1 MKEGLDQLTSLH
13 EVANRNEINSRS
25 FRILFS
31 ISKRKHTLEL
41 LVDRRFHRVKNAI
54 NFRLM
59 IFDVYHHNSYPVT
72 LRKGRDKRP
81 AFYHLHKDAT
91 RRKFS
96 VDRLG
101 RSLKDLIH
109 FLEHLK
115 ESNCDLFLHQQGL
128 DTTTS
133 AGRAMFQMIGVFA
146 EFEKSIIAESVK
158 AGMAR
163 VKLTGKTKSGRAI
176 GRPRSLTAYQKTEVR
191 ERKAKGETVRF
202 LANAYGVSTGTIA
215 RA

>member
-59 IFDVYHHNSYPVT
+59 IFDVYHHNSCPVT

-81 AFYHLHKDAT
+81 AFDQLHKDAT
-91 RRKFS
+91 RRKFDLVMSWS

-176 GRPRSLTAYQKTEVR
+176 GRPRSVTAYPK
-191 ERKAKGETVRF
+191 
-202 LANAYGVSTGTIA
+202 N
-215 RA
+215 

>member
-1 MKEGLDQLTSLH
+1 VV
-13 EVANRNEINSRS
+13 EVYRD
-25 FRILFS
+25 FG
-31 ISKRKHTLEL
+31 ISGG
-41 LVDRRFHRVKNAI
+41 
-54 NFRLM
+54 
-59 IFDVYHHNSYPVT
+59 
-72 LRKGRDKRP
+72 KGRFKRP
-81 AFYHLHKDAT
+81 AFDQLHKDAS
-91 RRKFS
+91 RRKFDVVMAWS

-109 FLEHLK
+109 FLEHLQ
-115 ESNCDLFLHQQGL
+115 ETHCDLFLHQQGL

-146 EFEKSIIAESVK
+146 EFERSIIAERVK

-176 GRPRSLTAYQKTEVR
+176 GRPRSLTPEQKAEVR
-191 ERKAKGETVRF
+191 GRKMKGETIRF
-202 LANAYGVSTGTIA
+202 LATTYDVSTGTIA

>member
-1 MKEGLDQLTSLH
+1 MMLPIVSVIPWWRSIETS
-13 EVANRNEINSRS
+13 VSAAVKVVK
-25 FRILFS
+25 
-31 ISKRKHTLEL
+31 KRL
-41 LVDRRFHRVKNAI
+41 A
-54 NFRLM
+54 
-59 IFDVYHHNSYPVT
+59 FD
-72 LRKGRDKRP
+72 K
-81 AFYHLHKDAT
+81 LHKDAT
-91 RRKFS
+91 RRKFDLVMAWS

-115 ESNCDLFLHQQGL
+115 ETHCDLFLHQQGL

-146 EFEKSIIAESVK
+146 EFERSIIAERVK

-163 VKLTGKTKSGRAI
+163 VKLTGKTKSGKPI
-176 GRPRSLTAYQKTEVR
+176 GRPRSLTPEQKAEVHT
-191 ERKAKGETVRF
+191 KK
-202 LANAYGVSTGTIA
+202 LAGNSYRSLAQSYGVGVGTIA